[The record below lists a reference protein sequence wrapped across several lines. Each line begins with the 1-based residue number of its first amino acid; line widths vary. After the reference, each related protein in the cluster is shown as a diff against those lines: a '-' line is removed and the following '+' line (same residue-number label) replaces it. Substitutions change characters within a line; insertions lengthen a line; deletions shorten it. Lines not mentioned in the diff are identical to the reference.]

1 MKLST
6 RTRYAARALV
16 EIARHGGVPV
26 AVKVISDS
34 QRISLKYLEN
44 LMKDLKKHHLVK
56 SFRGVDG
63 GYVLTRDPG
72 QVTILD
78 IYNAVEGEV
87 EMVECVTDAA
97 SCDFID
103 QCPTNTVWKGLS
115 VVVRDYL
122 SRYTIE
128 ELLQE
133 NCKE

>member
-34 QRISLKYLEN
+34 QKISLKYLEN
-44 LMKDLKKHHLVK
+44 LMKDLKKHNLVK

-78 IYNAVEGEV
+78 IYNAVEGDV
-87 EMVECVTDAA
+87 EMVECVNDPS
-97 SCDFID
+97 SCNFIER
-103 QCPTNTVWKGLS
+103 CPTNSVWKGLS

-122 SRYTIE
+122 SEYTIK
-128 ELLQE
+128 ELLQTY
-133 NCKE
+133 CKE

>member
-34 QRISLKYLEN
+34 QKISLKYLEN
-44 LMKDLKKHHLVK
+44 LMKDLKKHNLVK

-72 QVTILD
+72 QVTDRKSTRLNSSH
-78 IYNAVEGEV
+78 Y
-87 EMVECVTDAA
+87 
-97 SCDFID
+97 S
-103 QCPTNTVWKGLS
+103 
-115 VVVRDYL
+115 
-122 SRYTIE
+122 
-128 ELLQE
+128 
-133 NCKE
+133 